1 MSIKFQRK
9 AFNFLVGMLLAIM
22 TLQFATLALVS
33 YGLLRAIVCVLFCL
47 LALATALWVV
57 TPIEDGKRR
66 KYRK

>member
-22 TLQFATLALVS
+22 TLQLATLAVVS
-33 YGLLRAIVCVLFCL
+33 YGALRAIVCVLFCL
-47 LALATALWVV
+47 FELFTVYWVV
-57 TPIEDGKRR
+57 TPLESD